1 MFYQE
6 TCERCC
12 EDKVESWYSGGKI
25 DEGALAGGYINQ
37 IKTVALCS
45 IEPCQIWPVN
55 AIYTVLHEFPLM
67 WQSCFCIALM
77 KYETTLSSPRTITA
91 NCPADDNPVLSNHK
105 TESTSCFL
113 ASRSTSLKMKICF
126 SFLRGRR
133 AAGAKEVKKTGT
145 ISAAGWRMI
154 QSWKSSK
161 VKNIFT
167 RICTK
172 SVLQYEYLWTV
183 DFGTEVHKWT
193 INS

>member
-55 AIYTVLHEFPLM
+55 AIYTVLREFPLM

-91 NCPADDNPVLSNHK
+91 NCPADDNPVVSNHK

-126 SFLRGRR
+126 SFLRGLPSSWRQ
-133 AAGAKEVKKTGT
+133 GSKENRNDICSWVKDDPKLE
-145 ISAAGWRMI
+145 IFKSQKYFHKNLHKIRSSIWIFMDGWFWHW
-154 QSWKSSK
+154 S
-161 VKNIFT
+161 T
-167 RICTK
+167 
-172 SVLQYEYLWTV
+172 
-183 DFGTEVHKWT
+183 
-193 INS
+193 